1 MKYITTLLLAG
12 SLVATAEVSEAEKAK
27 LVADGAAVFPTCVAC
42 HGPDGTGLK
51 PAPNMVFAPSLVG
64 SKLAIGDP
72 EVFTQIV
79 MKGIKKEG
87 TEYMMIMA
95 PLEATLDDA
104 KLSAVLS
111 YVRNSFGNK
120 ASAITADQVKEW
132 RAKYKDR
139 KDPYS
144 RAELAE
150 FTKKHE
156 EEAKKKA
163 E

>member
-1 MKYITTLLLAG
+1 MKHIATLLLAG
-12 SLVATAEVSEAEKAK
+12 SLVATAEVTDADKAK
-27 LVADGAAVFPTCVAC
+27 LIAEGATVFPTCIAC

-64 SKLAIGDP
+64 SKLALGDP

-87 TEYMMIMA
+87 TEYMMVMA
-95 PLEATLDDA
+95 PLEASLDDA
-104 KLSAVLS
+104 KLAAVLT
-111 YVRNSFGNK
+111 YVRNSFGNE
-120 ASAITADQVKEW
+120 ASAIGPDQVKEW
-132 RAKYKDR
+132 RAKYADR
-139 KDPYS
+139 KEPYS

>member
-1 MKYITTLLLAG
+1 MKYITSLLLAG
-12 SLVATAEVSEAEKAK
+12 SLVASAEVSEADKAK
-27 LVADGAAVFPTCVAC
+27 LVTDGAAVFPTCIAC
-42 HGPDGTGLK
+42 HGPDGKGMK
-51 PAPNMVFAPSLVG
+51 PAPTMVFAPSLAG
-64 SKLAIGDP
+64 SKLALGDP
-72 EVFTQIV
+72 EVFSQIV

-104 KLSAVLS
+104 KLSAVLT

-120 ASAITADQVKEW
+120 GSAITADQVKEW

-139 KDPYS
+139 KEPYS

-156 EEAKKKA
+156 EASEKAK
-163 E
+163 